1 VVTSNPVFGLVG
13 DILCPIAEISPSIA
27 YSSSSTGR
35 EIAEVRLSDTNAV
48 ADQNMM
54 KDIFKENGALVLAEG
69 VGSAKDD

>member
-1 VVTSNPVFGLVG
+1 MVTSNPVFGLVG

-35 EIAEVRLSDTNAV
+35 EIAEVRSK
-48 ADQNMM
+48 DQNMM